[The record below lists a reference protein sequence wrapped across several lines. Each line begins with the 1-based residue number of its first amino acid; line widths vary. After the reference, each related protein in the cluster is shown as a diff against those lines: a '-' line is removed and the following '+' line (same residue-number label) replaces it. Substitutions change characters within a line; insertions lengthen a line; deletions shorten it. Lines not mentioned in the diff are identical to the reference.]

1 MAAHK
6 LLIVNHAVEMGGAE
20 RVLVRLLDSLD
31 REVFEPA
38 LACPVE
44 GPLTEEMAAR
54 GIRIHLGYPT
64 PRLLG
69 IKRRSLGR
77 NRLAVAAY
85 PYDMARTVVG
95 LSRLIGGER
104 YDLVFT
110 NSAKAD
116 IYGSIAGRL
125 AGRPVVWR
133 LHDIVA
139 PDAFNR
145 LNMMLFRVCATLFAT
160 RVLAVSEA
168 VRVALVARGVKE
180 DKVKVVYNGIDMEI
194 DGISFDRGETRE
206 QWAIAADAPLAGMVG
221 RLVDWKGPDRFLQA
235 AALVAAEMPRARF
248 MLVGDAI
255 FGEASYMD
263 GLKELTSGLG
273 LDERAVFTGFRDD
286 VPDIMAALDLLVHSS
301 IQPDPLPTVLIEA
314 MALGVPVVAADGGG
328 VREIVEDGVTGLVV
342 PAGNVEEMARAM
354 VRILSDPSKAKVM
367 GDRGRGRAAEIFN
380 VKMTTRHM
388 EHELLDAM
396 GEREEDQR

>member
-1 MAAHK
+1 VTLAAHR

-20 RVLVRLLDSLD
+20 RVLVRLLDRLD
-31 REVFEPA
+31 RELFEPA

-54 GIRIHLGYPT
+54 GIRVHLGYPA

-77 NRLAVAAY
+77 NRLTVAAY
-85 PYDMARTVVG
+85 PYDMAHTVVG
-95 LSRLIGGER
+95 LARLIAGEG

-125 AGRPVVWR
+125 AARPVVWR

-145 LNMMLFRVCATLFAT
+145 LNIMLFRICASLFAT

-180 DKVKVVYNGIDMEI
+180 NKVRVVYNGIDMEK
-194 DGISFDRGETRE
+194 DGISADRGAMRE
-206 QWAIAADAPLAGMVG
+206 EWGIPAGAPLAGMVG
-221 RLVDWKGPDRFLQA
+221 RLVDWKGPDRFIEA
-235 AALVAAEMPRARF
+235 ASLVAGEMPQARF

-255 FGEASYMD
+255 FGEASYVD

-273 LDERAVFTGFRDD
+273 LDERVIFTGFRED

-314 MALGVPVVAADGGG
+314 MALWVPVVAADGGG
-328 VREIVEDGVTGLVV
+328 VREIVENGVTGLVV
-342 PAGNVEEMARAM
+342 PPAKVDEMARAM
-354 VRILSDPSKAKVM
+354 VRILSDPTEAKAM
-367 GDRGRGRAAEIFN
+367 GEKGRERAAEIFN
-380 VKMTTRHM
+380 IEMTTRRM
-388 EHELLDAM
+388 EDELLDAL
-396 GEREEDQR
+396 GETR